1 MNVNGT
7 TGCASTTRS
16 GTSVP
21 LYRVL
26 QTRDPPVSTVA
37 LARIEPEEQGNKDE
51 EVRRWWHY
59 CVINEEQ
66 NGPQRGPG
74 KPTNNYYT
82 TSRGGYCPNSV
93 DTGTG
98 RSRRGYARVRTRVG
112 GCSRFAD
119 NGCAREVMWAWRS
132 SMSTATMHHRMSAAR
147 KRLSPLSHHA
157 PSIPPPPSTL
167 AGVPLRGPFQLELS
181 LDPSSERRPSSL
193 PSSRRACGQIYGLAR
208 YNKQWRSNEPS
219 LTVNYRFPSSI
230 QAPRGTSENGAR
242 SSWHW
247 CLIRRQ
253 FWVLPRHQL
262 NR

>member
-157 PSIPPPPSTL
+157 PSIPPPLHARRRPPPWAVPARTL
-167 AGVPLRGPFQLELS
+167 ARPFQWA
-181 LDPSSERRPSSL
+181 PTFV
-193 PSSRRACGQIYGLAR
+193 
-208 YNKQWRSNEPS
+208 PS
-219 LTVNYRFPSSI
+219 LVT
-230 QAPRGTSENGAR
+230 TSLWSDIRAR
-242 SSWHW
+242 S
-247 CLIRRQ
+247 L
-253 FWVLPRHQL
+253 
-262 NR
+262 